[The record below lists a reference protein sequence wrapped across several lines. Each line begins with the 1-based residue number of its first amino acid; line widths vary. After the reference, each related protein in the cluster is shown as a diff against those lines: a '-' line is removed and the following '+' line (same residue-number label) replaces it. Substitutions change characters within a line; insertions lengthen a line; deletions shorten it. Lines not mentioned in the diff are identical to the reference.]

1 MEILSIKPLIQ
12 VPAPVLQ
19 DEKKKSDKIN
29 LNEIPD
35 EERKKIFKELSK
47 FDREKKCSSQV
58 AEREKERKKLELLD
72 DLKLKEKG
80 K

>member
-1 MEILSIKPLIQ
+1 MP
-12 VPAPVLQ
+12 VPVLQ
-19 DEKKKSDKIN
+19 DEKKKSDKIY
-29 LNEIPD
+29 LNDLPD

-58 AEREKERKKLELLD
+58 AEKERERKKLELLD

-80 K
+80 KQ